1 MAKGLVHP
9 GLEWL
14 RDSRE
19 GSAWLERLPLLL
31 RECSEQWSLR
41 VGDAY
46 PYASAS
52 LAVPA
57 TLPDGGGAVL
67 KVQFPDRESEFEA
80 AALVRW
86 DGDGAVRLLAH
97 DAGRH
102 ALLLERCDPGTPLS
116 ELDQDDAL
124 DVIVSLL
131 PRLWKQVG
139 GPFRSLV
146 DEAAW
151 WAGYLP
157 ATWERSGHPFER
169 GLLDAVL
176 DALELLPRSQG
187 EQVLVNQDLHAD
199 NVLRARREP
208 WLVIDPK
215 PLAGEREFGVAA
227 MVRGDELGAGP
238 TNVRYRLN
246 RLTAELGLDRDRTRA
261 WAMAQ
266 TLAWAVGGD
275 DVEGEWDEGKI
286 ETARSLLDA

>member
-1 MAKGLVHP
+1 VAKGLVHP

-14 RDSRE
+14 RESRE
-19 GSAWLERLPLLL
+19 GSTRLERLPLLL
-31 RECSEQWSLR
+31 RECAEQWSLR

-67 KVQFPDRESEFEA
+67 KVQFSDRKSEFEA

-131 PRLWKQVG
+131 PRLWKPVG

-157 ATWERSGHPFER
+157 AKWARSGHPFQR

-227 MVRGDELGAGP
+227 IVRGDELGEGAA
-238 TNVRYRLN
+238 NVRHRLN

-275 DVEGEWDEGKI
+275 DDEGEWDEGKI

>member
-1 MAKGLVHP
+1 MAKELVPP

-31 RECSEQWSLR
+31 RECGEQWSLR
-41 VGDAY
+41 LGDAY
-46 PYASAS
+46 PSAS
-52 LAVPA
+52 TSLVVPA

-80 AALVRW
+80 AALARW
-86 DGDGAVRLLAH
+86 DGDGAVRMLAH
-97 DAGRH
+97 DVARH

-116 ELDQDDAL
+116 QLEQDDAL

-131 PRLWKQVG
+131 PRLWKPVR

-157 ATWERSGHPFER
+157 AKWEGSGHPFER

-215 PLAGEREFGVAA
+215 PLAGEREFGVAS
-227 MVRGDELGAGP
+227 VIRGDELGEGP
-238 TNVRYRLN
+238 TNARHRLN

-266 TLAWAVGGD
+266 TLAWATGGD
-275 DVEGEWDEGKI
+275 DEEGEWDEGMV